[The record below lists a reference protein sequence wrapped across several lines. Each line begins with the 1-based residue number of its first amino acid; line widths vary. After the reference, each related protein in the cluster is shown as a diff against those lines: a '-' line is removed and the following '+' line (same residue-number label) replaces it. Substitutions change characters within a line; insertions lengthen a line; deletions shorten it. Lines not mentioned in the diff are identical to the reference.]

1 MKENIIK
8 CNFLRLLL
16 DSRKIVTE
24 ITLNCK
30 LGALLMQLMV
40 DMAHVNERMQQTNY
54 KQTSTQSRFQEHNA
68 CIRIKCSLQI
78 YKGFN
83 GKKTMTQC
91 NNVHMAVQP
100 VKKISL
106 K

>member
-40 DMAHVNERMQQTNY
+40 DVAHVNERMQQTN
-54 KQTSTQSRFQEHNA
+54 KHAVKVPRTQ
-68 CIRIKCSLQI
+68 
-78 YKGFN
+78 
-83 GKKTMTQC
+83 
-91 NNVHMAVQP
+91 HMY
-100 VKKISL
+100 
-106 K
+106 

>member
-1 MKENIIK
+1 MKEKIIK

-40 DMAHVNERMQQTNY
+40 DVAHVNERMQQTNKHAVKVPRTQRMY
-54 KQTSTQSRFQEHNA
+54 KDKMLFTN
-68 CIRIKCSLQI
+68 
-78 YKGFN
+78 
-83 GKKTMTQC
+83 M
-91 NNVHMAVQP
+91 
-100 VKKISL
+100 
-106 K
+106 

>member
-1 MKENIIK
+1 MASLIYERVHVLLLISTNIHERTNNNDNYPRMKEKIIK

-40 DMAHVNERMQQTNY
+40 DVPHVNKRMQQTN
-54 KQTSTQSRFQEHNA
+54 KHAVKVPRTQNM
-68 CIRIKCSLQI
+68 
-78 YKGFN
+78 Y
-83 GKKTMTQC
+83 
-91 NNVHMAVQP
+91 
-100 VKKISL
+100 
-106 K
+106 